1 MTETAP
7 SDRTRVRRLPQ
18 RADYQPETIAAILD
32 QGLVAHAGFVIDGR
46 PFVIPTTYVRIGGEL
61 YIHGSVKS
69 RILLGARTNIPL
81 CVSVTLVDGL
91 VLARSAFHH
100 SMNYRSVVV
109 FGEGRLV
116 EDIEEKRRV
125 LNRLVDRFVEGRSQY
140 VRAPNEKELKV
151 TGVLSLSLSDASAK
165 IRNSPPL
172 DDPEDLSVPC
182 WAGVLPLSVSI
193 GDAVPATGVSI
204 DSVAPQA
211 SAALFAK
218 SRIATR

>member
-1 MTETAP
+1 MTHSAP

-18 RADYQPETIAAILD
+18 RADYEPETIAAILD
-32 QGLVAHAGFVIDGR
+32 QGLVAHVGFVVDGR

-61 YIHGSVKS
+61 YVHGSVKS
-69 RILLGARTNIPL
+69 RILLGAKASIPL

-109 FGEGRLV
+109 FGEARLL
-116 EDIEEKRRV
+116 ENTEEKRAV
-125 LNRLVDRFVEGRSQY
+125 LTRLVDRFVDGRSEA
-140 VRAPNEKELKV
+140 VRAPNETELKV
-151 TGVLSLSLSDASAK
+151 TGVLSLPLSEASAK
-165 IRNSPPL
+165 VRSGPPL

-193 GDAVPATGVSI
+193 GDPIPASGVPIG
-204 DSVAPQA
+204 SVAPNVR
-211 SAALFAK
+211 AALLAG
-218 SRIATR
+218 SPIATR